1 MMKVWFCIFS
11 ILVAMMNACFERTP
25 FTSCFEA
32 AVSHLLIYYA
42 NDDTVK
48 PRFNEPRYN
57 EDPVLTNNI

>member
-11 ILVAMMNACFERTP
+11 ILVAMMNACFERIP

-42 NDDTVK
+42 DDGIK
-48 PRFNEPRYN
+48 DFLGL
-57 EDPVLTNNI
+57 VL